1 MVAFWFLLFSIALY
15 VFASFLEG
23 FANALHG
30 KSNFGLLYLLVLPL
44 AFLFLP
50 LKMAFDMMAPRKR
63 R

>member
-1 MVAFWFLLFSIALY
+1 MIGFWIFLIGISLY

-44 AFLFLP
+44 ALLLLP
-50 LKMAFDMMAPRKR
+50 FKMASDMMGSKKR

>member
-1 MVAFWFLLFSIALY
+1 MIGFWIFLIGISLY

-30 KSNFGLLYLLVLPL
+30 KINFGLLYLLVLPL
-44 AFLFLP
+44 ALLLLP
-50 LKMAFDMMAPRKR
+50 FKMASDMMGSKKR